1 MGRVDFRKLPKV
13 AILDLSEKNQ
23 LIYSLFSYYVWD
35 RGVVRSGRD
44 WDEEYD
50 ILLDN
55 RGVVEDAVADGLDKE
70 LRDAGLDGVAVAA
83 EFRGGWLVIYGGRDF
98 VSKIDVVDYYMHIDP
113 MNELRRPILNH
124 FDHGVVFSVEDQEE
138 FMDEAWDEFLK
149 EHSDMSAEEI
159 IKGDDIVYDWME
171 KYFDKELDKT
181 GIDWV
186 VLELEG
192 GGNWEILWRGSE
204 VIDKLDP
211 FKWL

>member
-1 MGRVDFRKLPKV
+1 MERVDFRKLPKV

-44 WDEEYD
+44 WDDEYD

-55 RGVVEDAVADGLDKE
+55 RGEVEDAIADGLDKE
-70 LRDAGLDGVAVAA
+70 LRDAGLDGVVVAA
-83 EFRGGWLVIYGGRDF
+83 EWREGWLVIYNGKDF
-98 VSKIDVVDYYMHIDP
+98 VSKIDVIDHYMHIDP
-113 MNELRRPILNH
+113 VDVLRRPILSH
-124 FDHGVVFSVEDQEE
+124 FDRGVVFSAEDQEE

-149 EHSDMSAEEI
+149 EHSGMSAEEI
-159 IKGDDIVYDWME
+159 IKGDDKVYDWME
-171 KYFDKELDKT
+171 KHFDKELVKA
-181 GIDWV
+181 GVDWV

-192 GGNWEILWRGSE
+192 GGSWEILWRGNE
-204 VIDKLDP
+204 VFDKLDP

>member
-23 LIYSLFSYYVWD
+23 LIYSLFSYYIWD
-35 RGVVRSGRD
+35 AGIVRSGRD

-55 RGVVEDAVADGLDKE
+55 RGEVEDAVADGLDKE
-70 LRDAGLDGVAVAA
+70 LRDVGLDGVVVAA
-83 EFRGGWLVIYGGRDF
+83 EFREGWLVIYGGKDF
-98 VSKIDVVDYYMHIDP
+98 VNKIDVIDHYMHIDP
-113 MNELRRPILNH
+113 VDVLRRPILSH

-149 EHSDMSAEEI
+149 EHSGMSAEEI
-159 IKGDDIVYDWME
+159 IESDDVVYDWME
-171 KYFDKELDKT
+171 KYFDKELVKA
-181 GIDWV
+181 GVDWV

-192 GGNWEILWRGSE
+192 GSSWEILWRGSE
-204 VIDKLDP
+204 VFDKLDP